1 MTNHDAV
8 ARVELVEL
16 TVPLATRYASLLRV
30 VAAAVG
36 ADAGFSIDE
45 IDDVRLGLNE
55 AFALLAEQSAD
66 GRVRTT
72 FSVDADRE
80 LEIHMTPESG
90 AVAVEPDELALAI
103 LRSVLDHYELGTD
116 TIVLHKRATEAG

>member
-1 MTNHDAV
+1 MTNHDAA

-16 TVPLATRYASLLRV
+16 SVPLDTRYGSLLRV
-30 VAAAVG
+30 VAATVG

-55 AFALLAEQSAD
+55 AFALLAEQGTD

-72 FSVDADRE
+72 FRVDADRQ
-80 LEIHMTPESG
+80 LEIHMTPEPSG
-90 AVAVEPDELALAI
+90 VAVEPDELALAI
-103 LRSVLDHYELGTD
+103 LRSVLDHYELGAD

>member
-1 MTNHDAV
+1 MTNHDA
-8 ARVELVEL
+8 ASRVELVEL
-16 TVPLATRYASLLRV
+16 SVPLDTRYGSLLRV

-55 AFALLAEQSAD
+55 AFALLAEQAAG

-72 FSVDADRE
+72 FRVDADRR
-80 LEIHMTPESG
+80 LEVTMTPEAG
-90 AVAVEPDELALAI
+90 GVKVEPDELALAI
-103 LRSVLDHYELGTD
+103 LRSVLDHYELGAD